1 VYVPTWIFLLGYLGA
16 RTAYGLVAYG
26 VFRVI
31 DAVAGSWLAW
41 DRAGPYVAGGA
52 IIVAGLY
59 QLTPIKDVCLR
70 HCGTPLHF
78 LLHGWHEGRLG
89 ALRMGAEHGLYCV
102 GCCWGLMI
110 VLFSVGVMSLVWM
123 AVIAGVIFAEKVFPW
138 GLRLSRVLA
147 IAFVAFGLWI
157 AFSPGSVPGL
167 TDPGGEMGPSMG
179 MTP

>member
-1 VYVPTWIFLLGYLGA
+1 
-16 RTAYGLVAYG
+16 
-26 VFRVI
+26 
-31 DAVAGSWLAW
+31 
-41 DRAGPYVAGGA
+41 
-52 IIVAGLY
+52 
-59 QLTPIKDVCLR
+59 
-70 HCGTPLHF
+70 
-78 LLHGWHEGRLG
+78 
-89 ALRMGAEHGLYCV
+89 
-102 GCCWGLMI
+102 
-110 VLFSVGVMSLVWM
+110 MSLVWM